1 MWLSEVRIYEYKLS
15 ELLANFLTSIFILI
29 LKLSLNGGIIKDTSF
44 WNFMLLLIAFKII
57 KFILSHLLNVHLTN
71 KHINYSLDRSHIK
84 SDDDVYLKSNW
95 LLHIKNTILSWKSS
109 DITSNVVFGIF
120 MSGVKVYKTGG
131 IFEIFIFSDI
141 LIICSIGIIS
151 KFIISWIIYK
161 IFDKYNLDRTV
172 NELLI
177 YLKKKI
183 KN

>member
-84 SDDDVYLKSNW
+84 SDDDVYLKSN
-95 LLHIKNTILSWKSS
+95 
-109 DITSNVVFGIF
+109 
-120 MSGVKVYKTGG
+120 
-131 IFEIFIFSDI
+131 
-141 LIICSIGIIS
+141 
-151 KFIISWIIYK
+151 
-161 IFDKYNLDRTV
+161 
-172 NELLI
+172 
-177 YLKKKI
+177 
-183 KN
+183 